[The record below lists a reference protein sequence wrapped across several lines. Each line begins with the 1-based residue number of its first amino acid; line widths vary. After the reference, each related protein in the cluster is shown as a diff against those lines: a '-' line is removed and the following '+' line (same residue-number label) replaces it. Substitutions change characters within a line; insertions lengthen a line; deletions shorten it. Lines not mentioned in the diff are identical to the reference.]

1 MGLLIGRTNI
11 MELQLVMYKESD
23 LETCTE
29 IYEDAFSPVL
39 NSELLSR
46 EKVWR
51 YVRDITLTPNF
62 IGYTCWL
69 ENEMVAFCFGKLDNY
84 FDVATYEIEEIAV
97 ASKYHRQGIGSQV
110 LQAIEKKLAGFNVL
124 AINLNTSREIPAYN
138 FYLKN
143 GYEEVPDV
151 ATLAKW
157 L

>member
-1 MGLLIGRTNI
+1 
-11 MELQLVMYKESD
+11 MELSLNMYKESD
-23 LETCTE
+23 LDSCAEM
-29 IYEDAFSPVL
+29 YMDAFSSL
-39 NSELLSR
+39 INTELLSR
-46 EKVWR
+46 ENVWR